1 MNGDLYYEYLLSSS
15 AVRLISF
22 GCSTE
27 ITYSFVL
34 RINKFNVFFSPKK
47 YLLYL
52 GLRCSPQDV
61 LRVAARRLQGEDR
74 EVRENGVEQ
83 LGQQRGA
90 AHGDARATNWETSRN
105 PDQW

>member
-1 MNGDLYYEYLLSSS
+1 MNIHIPHQYIFTLHYL
-15 AVRLISF
+15 
-22 GCSTE
+22 
-27 ITYSFVL
+27 
-34 RINKFNVFFSPKK
+34 
-47 YLLYL
+47 L